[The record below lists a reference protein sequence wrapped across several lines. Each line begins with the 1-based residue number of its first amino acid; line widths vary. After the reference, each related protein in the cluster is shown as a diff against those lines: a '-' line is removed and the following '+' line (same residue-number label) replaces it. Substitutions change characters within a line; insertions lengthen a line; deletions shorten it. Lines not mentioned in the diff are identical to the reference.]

1 MFIDNLPLGKKI
13 SYGYVL
19 YMVLLLSAAGAII
32 YHATQINRT
41 LSEVQTKSMPE
52 TDLSHLVQEKTL
64 EGIYLFTNSFLM
76 KDDSQRGAAFA
87 CFDDASKHLQQLRE
101 LESGDDKV
109 IVDSIIEILPKYS
122 NLAEEY
128 TRLNSE
134 MSMQYEQLE
143 TLKAQFYTGIEN
155 IRAAVNKNVSRY
167 NYETVIKRTIIC
179 DELIRTVEHAKG
191 QMSNK
196 AFVAATIEEVKAS
209 MAKIGEF
216 APQAGAAADLRSAS
230 EALSKYVELSGKY
243 YENQAQVAADYQI
256 STQYGERIK
265 SAMHHLAA
273 NNSSESNEGTSSAS
287 KIAEGMVWNISIAT
301 AFTVILVIIIAT
313 LLIRNIMRPVRE
325 AADGIAKISGG
336 DLNVKIET
344 TSNDEI
350 GEIVKQINAMAAK
363 MKEAIQKITSGSDTI
378 LQSSQEMAR
387 TSQMMSEGAGQQAAS
402 AEQVSSSV
410 EQMNAQIAQNSEN
423 AQETE
428 RIASKALESI
438 LKTNEASQKNM
449 NAMKTIAQKISIID
463 EIAFQ
468 TNILALN
475 AAVEAARAGDQGKG
489 FAVVAAEVRKLAE
502 RSATAASEIDKV
514 SKVGLSVSEESGT
527 LLEQVIPEIE
537 KTTQLVREIA
547 SSSQEQNSGISQI
560 TDAVQGLNE
569 IIQQYA
575 ASAEEMAS
583 TSQNLAAQSIELKES
598 VSYFK
603 TGEPT
608 AQKQPT
614 SRPQP
619 RQQPAQ
625 RTQTQRPA
633 STTAKPA
640 TATSKPAVP
649 NKYTPTTAENKTKP
663 AALNAHV
670 PGKDSVTLPK
680 QTTAKPVT
688 RPTTAKPAAKPT
700 VKTSTTKRPSVYV
713 NKPTTDNGF
722 NFNLAGDD
730 RDKEFESF

>member
-1 MFIDNLPLGKKI
+1 MFIDNLPIGKKI

-19 YMVLLLSAAGAII
+19 YIVLLVSAAGAII
-32 YHATQINRT
+32 YHAMQIKEM
-41 LSEVQTKSMPE
+41 LSTVQNKTVPE
-52 TDLSHLVQEKTL
+52 TEISHLVQEKTL
-64 EGIYLFTNSFLM
+64 EGIYLLTNSFLV
-76 KDDSQRGAAFA
+76 KDESQRQGAFQ
-87 CFDDASKHLQQLRE
+87 CFDDASKYLQELRS
-101 LESGDDKV
+101 LESGDDRI
-109 IVDSIIEILPKYS
+109 IVDSIIEIIPKYKQ
-122 NLAEEY
+122 LAEEY
-128 TRLNSE
+128 SRLNTE
-134 MSMQYEQLE
+134 MNQQYEQLE
-143 TLKAQFYTGIEN
+143 TLKSRFYTSIEN
-155 IRAAVNKNVSRY
+155 IRTALTKTINRN
-167 NYETVIKRTIIC
+167 NYESVVKRTIIC

-191 QMSNK
+191 HMSDK
-196 AFVAATIEEVKAS
+196 AFVTATIQKVKDGMAKVASFAPGVGAGADVKNASDAISQYVVLSGQYYANQAKTMEDNMLSARYGAQIKTAMVHLASNNSNETNESTS
-209 MAKIGEF
+209 MA
-216 APQAGAAADLRSAS
+216 
-230 EALSKYVELSGKY
+230 
-243 YENQAQVAADYQI
+243 
-256 STQYGERIK
+256 T
-265 SAMHHLAA
+265 
-273 NNSSESNEGTSSAS
+273 
-287 KIAEGMVWNISIAT
+287 KIANGMARNITIAT
-301 AFTVILVIIIAT
+301 IFTVILVILIAT
-313 LLIRNIMRPVRE
+313 LLIRNIMRPVKE
-325 AADGIAKISGG
+325 AADGISKISGG

-350 GEIVKQINAMAAK
+350 GEIVKQINTMAAK
-363 MKEAIQKITSGSDTI
+363 MKEAIQNITEGSDSI

-387 TSQMMSEGAGQQAAS
+387 TSQMMSDGAGQQAAS

-410 EQMNAQIAQNSEN
+410 EEMNAQISQNSEN

-428 RIASKALESI
+428 RIATKALENI
-438 LKTNEASQKNM
+438 LKTNEASHKNV

-547 SSSQEQNSGISQI
+547 TSSQEQNSGIAQI

-603 TGEPT
+603 IDD
-608 AQKQPT
+608 ANDNKKSSQ
-614 SRPQP
+614 RPQTQ
-619 RQQPAQ
+619 RQQTTQ
-625 RTQTQRPA
+625 RTQAQKPAAAKPA
-633 STTAKPA
+633 ST
-640 TATSKPAVP
+640 VP
-649 NKYTPTTAENKTKP
+649 NKYTTADNKPKP
-663 AALNAHV
+663 AALNTHV
-670 PGKDSVTLPK
+670 PGKDNITLPK
-680 QTTAKPVT
+680 QQTNKPVARPAT
-688 RPTTAKPAAKPT
+688 RPATKPT
-700 VKTSTTKRPSVYV
+700 ETKRPSVYV
-713 NKPTTDNGF
+713 NKPNNTDNGF
-722 NFNLAGDD
+722 KINLKDD

>member
-1 MFIDNLPLGKKI
+1 MFIDNLPIGKKI

-19 YMVLLLSAAGAII
+19 YMILLLSAASAII
-32 YHATQINRT
+32 YHAIQINET
-41 LSEVQTKSMPE
+41 LSTVQNKTVPE
-52 TDLSHLVQEKTL
+52 TEISHLVQEKTL
-64 EGIYLFTNSFLM
+64 EGIYLFTNSFM
-76 KDDSQRGAAFA
+76 VKDETQRQAAFQ
-87 CFDDASKHLQQLRE
+87 CFEDASKYLQELRE
-101 LESGDDKV
+101 LESGDDRD
-109 IVDSIIEILPKYS
+109 IVDSIIAIIPQYS
-122 NLAEEY
+122 RLAEEY
-128 TRLNSE
+128 NRLNTE
-134 MSMQYEQLE
+134 MAQQYSQLE
-143 TLKAQFYTGIEN
+143 DLKSEFYASIEN
-155 IRAAVNKNVSRY
+155 IRSALSNTINRN
-167 NYETVIKRTIIC
+167 NYETIVKRTIIC

-191 QMSNK
+191 HMSDK
-196 AFVAATIEEVKAS
+196 AFVTATIQQVKDG
-209 MAKIGEF
+209 MAKVASF
-216 APQAGAAADLRSAS
+216 APQVGGGADVKKAS
-230 EALSKYVELSGKY
+230 DAISQYVVLSGKY
-243 YENQAQVAADYQI
+243 YVNQAKVAEDNQL
-256 STQYGERIK
+256 SSQYGARIK
-265 SAMHHLAA
+265 TAMMHLAA
-273 NNSSESNEGTSSAS
+273 NNSKETNESTSMAS
-287 KIAEGMVWNISIAT
+287 KIASDMARNITIAT
-301 AFTVILVIIIAT
+301 IFTVFLVIIIAT
-313 LLIRNIMRPVRE
+313 LLIRNIMRPVKE
-325 AADGIAKISGG
+325 AADGISKISAG

-350 GEIVKQINAMAAK
+350 GEIVKQINNMAAK
-363 MKEAIQKITSGSDTI
+363 MKEAIQNITAGSDSI

-387 TSQMMSEGAGQQAAS
+387 TSQMMSDGAGQQAAS

-410 EQMNAQIAQNSEN
+410 EQMNAQISQNSEN

-428 RIASKALESI
+428 RIATKALESI
-438 LKTNEASQKNM
+438 LKTNEASQKNV

-547 SSSQEQNSGISQI
+547 TSSQEQNSGIAQI

-603 TGEPT
+603 IDDANDKKKPT
-608 AQKQPT
+608 
-614 SRPQP
+614 
-619 RQQPAQ
+619 Q
-625 RTQTQRPA
+625 RTQTQKQQPTQRTQTQKPAAAKPA
-633 STTAKPA
+633 STL
-640 TATSKPAVP
+640 P
-649 NKYTPTTAENKTKP
+649 NKYTADAKPKP

-670 PGKDSVTLPK
+670 PGKDGVPLPK
-680 QTTAKPVT
+680 TQNAKHVA
-688 RPTTAKPAAKPT
+688 RPTTKPADN
-700 VKTSTTKRPSVYV
+700 KRPSVYV
-713 NKPTTDNGF
+713 NKPNADNGF
-722 NFNLAGDD
+722 NFNLKGDD
-730 RDKEFESF
+730 KDRDFESF